1 MRVSVII
8 VNYNVVYFLEQCL
21 YTVVQA
27 ASGLDAEIIVVD
39 NASTDASRAVL
50 PGRYPEVKFIWN
62 QQNPGFGAA
71 NNQAMK
77 IAQGEYFLLLNPD
90 TLLTPDAITTC
101 LDFFAAHPEAGAVG
115 MRMYDGSGKYLPES
129 KRGFPDPVTAF
140 YKLSGLARLFPK
152 HPKLA
157 RYYLGHLSADAVQ
170 DVEVLAGAFMMI
182 SRKAYEQVG
191 GFDES
196 FFMYGEDIDLSH
208 RIRLAGFKNYY
219 LPEPGLIHFK
229 GESTP
234 RGFAYTRHFYKAM
247 LIFTR
252 KYSGKKLWL
261 QGVLLEAAIYLFGAG
276 ATFRNGFLNR
286 SGPAAE
292 TMNWKLTGD
301 PASIRELE
309 CALQETIHPEK
320 IIPPGTPCIELHAL
334 GPDYTIKDVLN
345 SWRQQ
350 APVHPQR
357 FHGKGTGS
365 VVGSDTK
372 RAAGFALALKKH
384 PSI

>member
-27 ASGLDAEIIVVD
+27 STGLDAEIIVVD

-50 PGRYPEVKFIWN
+50 PGRYPAVQFIWN
-62 QQNPGFGAA
+62 DHNPGFGAA

-77 IAQGEYFLLLNPD
+77 IARGEYFLLLNPD

-101 LDFFAAHPEAGAVG
+101 LEFFATHPDAGAVG

-129 KRGFPDPVTAF
+129 KRGFPDPLTAF
-140 YKLSGLARLFPK
+140 YKLSGLARLFPR

-157 RYYLGHLSADAVQ
+157 RYYLGELSADAVQ
-170 DVEVLAGAFMMI
+170 EVEVLAGAFMMI

-191 GFDES
+191 GFDEA

-208 RIRLAGFKNYY
+208 RIRQAGFKNYY
-219 LPEPGLIHFK
+219 LPEPGIIHFK

-234 RGFAYTRHFYKAM
+234 RDFAHTRHFYQAM
-247 LIFTR
+247 LIFAR

-261 QGVLLEAAIYLFGAG
+261 QGVLLEAAIYLFGA
-276 ATFRNGFLNR
+276 AAALRNWFTAGRDR
-286 SGPAAE
+286 SVV
-292 TMNWKLTGD
+292 
-301 PASIRELE
+301 SIRELE
-309 CALQETIHPEK
+309 CALAETIQQGKP
-320 IIPPGTPCIELHAL
+320 IPADAPGIELHAL

-350 APVHPQR
+350 SPVYPQR
-357 FHGKGTGS
+357 FHGKGTSS

-372 RAAGFALALKKH
+372 RAAGFAVALKKH